1 MNSQHSQNRTLV
13 VAFAATALALIA
25 AAPAGAW
32 ADAPG
37 GRQDGKGIGSIPP
50 PEIQTLHQRSA
61 TIGSNLRHEGVL
73 AERRLG
79 SAAVAGVVV
88 TSMNPGVVVRD
99 GKTFVPAVAADG
111 SSTLVQVGPNL
122 HVASDTTGRV
132 VGAMNPGVVVRNGRT
147 FVPGVSATGASTL
160 IEIRPRHVSVVPAA
174 PATTGDDGFEWSP
187 ATIGLTAA
195 LAVALLIGVATAG
208 VVGGKR
214 RRVAVL

>member
-61 TIGSNLRHEGVL
+61 TIASNVRHEGVL
-73 AERRLG
+73 AERRVG
-79 SAAVAGVVV
+79 STARTAV
-88 TSMNPGVVVRD
+88 
-99 GKTFVPAVAADG
+99 
-111 SSTLVQVGPNL
+111 
-122 HVASDTTGRV
+122 V

-160 IEIRPRHVSVVPAA
+160 IEIRPRGVSVVPAVSA
-174 PATTGDDGFEWSP
+174 ASGDDGFEWSP
-187 ATIGLTAA
+187 AAIGLTAA
-195 LAVALLIGVATAG
+195 LAVALLMAVATAG
-208 VVGGKR
+208 VAGGRR
-214 RRVAVL
+214 RRVATL